1 MSSPIVITQEV
12 PPADLSGYE
21 VERAQNM
28 EQNEAEL
35 RRLGLLG
42 KQRSQERR
50 DLKKSPLKKPPA
62 EHKSH
67 GGVRASAGGGSSS
80 GRKGS
85 SAALIELSDS
95 DDAGGSAVKR
105 QRGEE
110 AAAGE
115 APMGEA
121 PVGEAQGVSEPG
133 GSVSTESESRI
144 RNLFY
149 MLQNGGVSAEAPT
162 VSTRG
167 ESLDLLYVRQLA
179 LSVRHLSLE
188 IGDDELPEMIDCFDQ
203 GGKGALTLNEFAKLV
218 KHIRIAL

>member
-1 MSSPIVITQEV
+1 M
-12 PPADLSGYE
+12 PPAGLSGYE

-50 DLKKSPLKKPPA
+50 DLKKPPLKKPPA

-67 GGVRASAGGGSSS
+67 GGVRASARGGSSS
-80 GRKGS
+80 SRKGS
-85 SAALIELSDS
+85 SPTPIELSDS

-121 PVGEAQGVSEPG
+121 PVGEAPVGEAAAGVSEPG

-188 IGDDELPEMIDCFDQ
+188 IGEDELPEMIDCFDQ
-203 GGKGALTLNEFAKLV
+203 GGKGALTLDEFAKLV